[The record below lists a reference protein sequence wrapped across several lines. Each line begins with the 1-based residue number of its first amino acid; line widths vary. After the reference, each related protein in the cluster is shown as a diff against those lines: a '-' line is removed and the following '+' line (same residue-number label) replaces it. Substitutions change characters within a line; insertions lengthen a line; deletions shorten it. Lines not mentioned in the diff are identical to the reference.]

1 MIIWVVRL
9 ASLLNSSILLHVS
22 ACLGRLHL
30 FCSLCQ
36 KNPADQARG
45 RLINFFPPLEFERAE
60 VERGEDEDED
70 EGGG

>member
-1 MIIWVVRL
+1 MIIWVVRM
-9 ASLLNSSILLHVS
+9 ASLLNSSILLNVS

-60 VERGEDEDED
+60 AERGEDEDED